1 MKEYKNALKD
11 HLNKV
16 KEVEFPSSGVITLTY
31 DIESGALVSTIDRGI
46 STRGSDTRGNG
57 DPFP

>member
-11 HLNKV
+11 HLKKV
-16 KEVEFPSSGVITLTY
+16 KEIEFPSSGVITLTY
-31 DIESGALVSTIDRGI
+31 DIESGSLVSSIDKSI
-46 STRGSDTRGNG
+46 STRDADEGGNG